1 MTIDNKNIGR
11 LFILLAIC
19 SLLLGLIFGVIGG
32 LQYILPPFL
41 KEQLAFQKTRP
52 LHVYLIVSWIFSTA
66 VGCIYYFLPAVTG
79 RKLYSAPLALAHF
92 TIQVIILLIVI
103 TGFYAGRFSGREYLE
118 FPAWVSFLILFNW
131 ILFMIN
137 FFASVPFK
145 FNSAP
150 AYVWMWATGI
160 VFYFI
165 TMAEAQ
171 LWLLPY
177 FNNNIVRDLT
187 IQWKA
192 LGSMVGAWNMLI
204 YGTSM
209 YVMESITKDKTLGR
223 SKTAYFF
230 YFLSLTNLMF
240 NWGHHTYIVPSSP
253 LVKEVSYIISM
264 TELLFIGKIIYTW
277 RQSYLAAKLNY
288 HYLPFRILSTGDL
301 WVLLNLIL
309 SIAISVPAINRYT
322 HGTHITVAHAMGAT
336 IGINTMLLLGSLFF
350 IADKIAPEILKKRKN
365 YFSFSMRLLNVSLM
379 VFWMSLL
386 VSGLI
391 KSIDMQRKDAFAVIM
406 QNLQPYFKI
415 FTFSGI
421 LVLLGLFLIL
431 VPLLNLFSV
440 NMDSEKME
448 HIQVPR
454 LMQESEQN

>member
-19 SLLLGLIFGVIGG
+19 SLLLGLLFGVIGG
-32 LQYILPPFL
+32 MQYILPPFL
-41 KEQLAFQKTRP
+41 KDQLAFQKTRP
-52 LHVYLIVSWIFSTA
+52 LHVYLIINWIFSTS

-79 RKLYSAPLALAHF
+79 RKLYSAAIAMAHF
-92 TIQVIILLIVI
+92 TLQVIILLIVV
-103 TGFYAGRFSGREYLE
+103 TGFLAGRFSGREYLE
-118 FPAWVSFLILFNW
+118 FPSWVSLLILFNW
-131 ILFMIN
+131 TLLMIN

-145 FNSAP
+145 FNNAP

-160 VFYFI
+160 LFYFI
-165 TMAEAQ
+165 TMLEAQ

-209 YVMESITKDKTLGR
+209 YVMETITKDKTVGR

-230 YFLSLTNLMF
+230 YFLSLTNMMF

-253 LVKEVSYIISM
+253 LVKEISYAISM
-264 TELLFIGKIIYTW
+264 TELLFIGRIIYSW
-277 RQSYLAAKLNY
+277 RKSYIAAKLNY

-309 SIAISVPAINRYT
+309 SIAISVPTINRYT

-350 IADKIAPEILKKRKN
+350 MVDQIAPKILKKLKN
-365 YFSFSMRLLNVSLM
+365 YFSFSIRLLNISLM
-379 VFWMSLL
+379 IFWMSLL
-386 VSGLI
+386 ISGLI
-391 KSIDMQRKDAFAVIM
+391 KSIDIQRKDAFAVMM

-421 LVLLGLFLIL
+421 LVMLGLFLIL
-431 VPLLNLFSV
+431 VPLLKVFSTEISSRKNV
-440 NMDSEKME
+440 LNNVSKLVQ
-448 HIQVPR
+448 QVEP
-454 LMQESEQN
+454 N